1 MVKRVL
7 TVVVGLP
14 IVILLVHLGGLALT
28 FFVGLAAI
36 MGLKEL
42 YTALEGKHKHIHW
55 IGYVFAIIYFTAL
68 FLCSTGYAVLFVFA
82 GFIITVQLCLV
93 FFYGRLTLD
102 ESVKTVYGF
111 MYIPLLLAF
120 VLLVRLHEFG
130 AVFVWLIFT
139 SSFGC
144 DTFAYMFG
152 VNFGK
157 RKLTN
162 TPSPNKSVEGLFG
175 GVFGA
180 AFVGGLYAFCIYQFT
195 EQVQLSFIPIA
206 IITCA
211 VAAVFCIFGDMAASA
226 IKRQT
231 GIKDFGNVFPGH
243 GGVLD
248 RIDSIM
254 LAAPVIF
261 ASLILVTRLG
271 LI

>member
-14 IVILLVHLGGLALT
+14 IVIYLVYLGGLPIT
-28 FFVGLAAI
+28 IFVGLAAL
-36 MGLKEL
+36 MGLREL
-42 YTALEGKHKHIHW
+42 YIALEGKHKPIHW
-55 IGYVFAIIYFTAL
+55 VGYAFTIIYITVI
-68 FLCSTGYAVLFVFA
+68 FLCSLGYAVLFVLA
-82 GFIITVQLCLV
+82 GLIIVIQFCLV
-93 FFYGRLTLD
+93 FFYGRLTMD
-102 ESVKTVYGF
+102 ECMKVVYGF
-111 MYIPLLLAF
+111 LYIPLLLAF
-120 VLLVRLHEFG
+120 VVLVRQREYG
-130 AVFVWLIFT
+130 SIFVWLIFT

-144 DTFAYMFG
+144 DTFAYLVG

-180 AFVGGLYAFCIYQFT
+180 AFVGGLYAFCMYQFT
-195 EQVQLSFIPIA
+195 DMVQLSFIPIA
-206 IITCA
+206 VVTCA
-211 VAAVFCIFGDMAASA
+211 ITAVFCITGDMAASA
-226 IKRQT
+226 IKRHT
-231 GIKDFGNVFPGH
+231 GIKDFGNIFPGH

-248 RIDSIM
+248 RIDSIT

-261 ASLILVTRLG
+261 VSLTLVSWWG